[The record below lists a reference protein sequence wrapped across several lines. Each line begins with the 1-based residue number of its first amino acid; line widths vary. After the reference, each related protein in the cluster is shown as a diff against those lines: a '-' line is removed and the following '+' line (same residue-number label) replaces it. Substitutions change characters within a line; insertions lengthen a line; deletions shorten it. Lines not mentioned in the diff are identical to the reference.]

1 MVKINSNAIPA
12 STLPKGWQIIHTT
25 RTGGKTVGKVD
36 KHYLSPSL
44 KHFRSLCSARA
55 FIKNLSESVADPAPQ
70 PVAPAPV
77 VQAPA
82 PVVQAP
88 APVVQAPAPV
98 APLPNFDEN
107 GNEVITIYDSSD
119 DESEWL

>member
-44 KHFRSLCSARA
+44 KHFRSLCSALA
-55 FIKNLSESVADPAPQ
+55 FIKNLSESVADPAP
-70 PVAPAPV
+70 APV
-77 VQAPA
+77 V
-82 PVVQAP
+82 P

>member
-1 MVKINSNAIPA
+1 MVKINSNAIPV

-44 KHFRSLCSARA
+44 KHFRSLCSALA
-55 FIKNLSESVADPAPQ
+55 FIKNLSESVADPAPE
-70 PVAPAPV
+70 PVAPE
-77 VQAPA
+77 
-82 PVVQAP
+82 
-88 APVVQAPAPV
+88 PVVQAPAPV

>member
-44 KHFRSLCSARA
+44 KHFRSLCSALA
-55 FIKNLSESVADPAPQ
+55 FIKNLSESVADPAPEPE
-70 PVAPAPV
+70 PVAPEPA

-82 PVVQAP
+82 PI
-88 APVVQAPAPV
+88 
-98 APLPNFDEN
+98 APLPTSNFDEN
-107 GNEVITIYDSSD
+107 GNELITIYDSSD